1 LFNLLKLT
9 DLSWWIYHWQHR
21 NVLKTWYRYLKSR
34 QFPSNVTGT
43 NNLVSFGNRHFI
55 LGFNNECIRSYI
67 IWSIHKCLM
76 CTSFVET
83 GTLYGATAGYVRR
96 TFKTPVFTSEINRT
110 YYLISK
116 FNLIW
121 FRGINKFLS
130 NSPDFLRQICTA
142 VSIGNCPM
150 FYLDAHWYDY
160 VPLPEELAIIAE
172 NCEKCVIVIDDF
184 FVPSEPEF
192 RYDDY
197 ESLRIDLDVVY
208 SSLLSC
214 RSDVFVYLPAYS
226 PNLDPG
232 GKGIGYCV
240 VILGGVELPEDKFP
254 FNMLLR
260 EYTGERFQTELLSD

>member
-1 LFNLLKLT
+1 MT
-9 DLSWWIYHWQHR
+9 DI
-21 NVLKTWYRYLKSR
+21 ND
-34 QFPSNVTGT
+34 
-43 NNLVSFGNRHFI
+43 LVSFGHRHFI

-67 IWSIHKCLM
+67 IWSIHKRLP

-116 FNLIW
+116 VNLIW
-121 FRGINKFLS
+121 FHGINKVLS
-130 NSPDFLRQICTA
+130 NSPDFLSKICKLA
-142 VSIGNCPM
+142 NIGTCPM

-160 VPLPEELAIIAE
+160 VPLPEELTIIAE
-172 NCEKCVIVIDDF
+172 SCEQCVIVIDDF
-184 FVPSEPEF
+184 FVPSEPDF

-208 SSLLSC
+208 SSLLSL
-214 RSDVFVYLPAYS
+214 RSDVSVYLPAYS

-232 GKGIGYCV
+232 GKGIGYAV
-240 VILGGVELPEDKFP
+240 VILGEVELPEDRFP
-254 FNMLLR
+254 FNMLR
-260 EYTGERFQTELLSD
+260 KEYAGDTRQANLSSR